1 VDEEDTRSG
10 TRRTRRDPRSSPCWE
25 DPIVT
30 GVLPVAFEDAT
41 KVVQAFLHSGKEYVC
56 LMILHGEVPDED
68 LSRVLGEFTGEI
80 HQKPPLR
87 ASVKRESRRRTIY
100 YLDPLERDGN
110 RVLYRVG
117 CQAGTYIRKL
127 CSDIGEVLGVGA
139 HMQELRRTRSGPFTD
154 STGLHTLHEVVDA
167 HARFIEGDEGMI
179 RNLVRPVEDA
189 LEYIPKI
196 HIRDSAVDAVC
207 HGASLAVPGVVS
219 VESPFPKDSTVAIMT
234 LKDEAVAL
242 AKSIISSESIIQQE
256 KGIAANVTRVI
267 MPRGTYPKMWRD

>member
-1 VDEEDTRSG
+1 
-10 TRRTRRDPRSSPCWE
+10 
-25 DPIVT
+25 
-30 GVLPVAFEDAT
+30 
-41 KVVQAFLHSGKEYVC
+41 
-56 LMILHGEVPDED
+56 MILHGEVPDQD
-68 LSRVLGEFTGEI
+68 LNRVLGEFTGEI

-87 ASVKRESRRRTIY
+87 SSVKRESRKRTIY
-100 YLDPLERDGN
+100 YLDLLERDGN
-110 RVLYRVG
+110 RVLYKVG

-127 CSDIGEVLGVGA
+127 CSDVGEVLGVGA

-154 STGLHTLHEVVDA
+154 SSDLHTLHEVVDA
-167 HARFIEGDEGMI
+167 HARFIEGDESMI

-207 HGASLAVPGVVS
+207 HGARLALPGLVS

-242 AKSIISSESIIQQE
+242 AKSTISSESIIQQE
-256 KGIAANVTRVI
+256 KGIAANVMRVI
-267 MPRGTYPKMWRD
+267 MPRGTYPKMWRN

>member
-1 VDEEDTRSG
+1 VDKEDTRSG
-10 TRRTRRDPRSSPCWE
+10 ACWSRRDPRSSTCWE

-30 GVLPVAFEDAT
+30 GVLPVALEDAT

-87 ASVKRESRRRTIY
+87 ASVKRESRKRTIY
-100 YLDPLERDGN
+100 YLDLLERDGN
-110 RVLYRVG
+110 RVLFKVG

-127 CSDIGEVLGVGA
+127 CSDIGEVLGTGA

-167 HARFIEGDEGMI
+167 HARLLEGDESMI
-179 RNLVRPVEDA
+179 RNLVRPVEEA
-189 LEYIPKI
+189 LEYVPKI
-196 HIRDSAVDAVC
+196 RIRDSAVDAVC
-207 HGASLAVPGVVS
+207 HGASLAVPGIVS
-219 VESPFPKDSTVAIMT
+219 VEDPFPKDSTVAIMS
-234 LKDEAVAL
+234 LKEEAVAL
-242 AKSIISSESIIQQE
+242 AKSVISSESIIQQE
-256 KGIAANVTRVI
+256 KGIAAKVMRVL
-267 MPRGTYPKMWRD
+267 MPRETYPRMWRD